1 MSGPSVFGPDV
12 YASRRDLAGRIV
24 TVLRGVTDRR
34 GLEIGDLR
42 SRAAPRGVIH
52 ELMTTD
58 EPAKFGATV
67 NRVAL
72 LCFFEVEAGS
82 VMLVGDDVYAGNTHL
97 GTVAG
102 FNETHMPNH
111 QNICLQVTTLLD
123 GESIGLSV
131 EDSIRFVRP
140 EAPVSTD

>member
-1 MSGPSVFGPDV
+1 MSGPAVFGPDV
-12 YASRRDLAGRIV
+12 YASRRDLTGRIV

-34 GLEIGDLR
+34 VLEIGDFR

-58 EPAKFGATV
+58 EVVEPGAIV

-82 VMLVGDDVYAGNTHL
+82 VVLVGDEVYTGNTLL

-111 QNICLQVTTLLD
+111 QNICLQVTTLVD

-140 EAPVSTD
+140 GTS